1 MATDESLDTSP
12 SLFLRQCGM
21 LCHRKE
27 ANAMRKT
34 LKDFYSG
41 SIRPCEQQMAASSDL
56 RRAAEKLSRY
66 EQQLIDR
73 LGEADQ
79 ALLAELVSIQHNV
92 DSITAQENFIL
103 GFRLDVR
110 MMIECMDEDDG
121 NIQNME
127 DSES

>member
-1 MATDESLDTSP
+1 
-12 SLFLRQCGM
+12 
-21 LCHRKE
+21 
-27 ANAMRKT
+27 MRKT
-34 LKDFYSG
+34 LKDFYYG
-41 SIRPCEQQMAASSDL
+41 NIRPCEQQMAASSDL

-66 EQQLIDR
+66 EQQLIER

-79 ALLAELVSIQHNV
+79 ALLAELVSIQHDI
-92 DSITAQENFIL
+92 DSITAQESFIL

>member
-1 MATDESLDTSP
+1 MLD
-12 SLFLRQCGM
+12 
-21 LCHRKE
+21 
-27 ANAMRKT
+27 
-34 LKDFYSG
+34 
-41 SIRPCEQQMAASSDL
+41 I
-56 RRAAEKLSRY
+56 
-66 EQQLIDR
+66 
-73 LGEADQ
+73 
-79 ALLAELVSIQHNV
+79 